1 MGISNRTAGV
11 IGALLLSASF
21 ASDAQA
27 QMQFQCQHYASR
39 RQRTDCLARQAA
51 TAPGPS
57 CLFFCP
63 PPAPQPAKRTTHR
76 RAKIY

>member
-1 MGISNRTAGV
+1 MGISTRTAGA
-11 IGALLLSASF
+11 IGALLLSAAF

-27 QMQFQCQHYASR
+27 QMQFQCQQYATR
-39 RQRTDCLARQAA
+39 RQRTECYQRQAA

-57 CLFFCP
+57 CLFFC

>member
-1 MGISNRTAGV
+1 MGVSTRVA
-11 IGALLLSASF
+11 GALGALALSAAF
-21 ASDAQA
+21 AGDAQA
-27 QMQFQCQHYASR
+27 QMQFQCQQYATR
-39 RQRTDCLARQAA
+39 RQRTECYQRQAA

-63 PPAPQPAKRTTHR
+63 PAPQPAPRTKFR

>member
-1 MGISNRTAGV
+1 MGISTRTAGA
-11 IGALLLSASF
+11 IGALLLAATF

-27 QMQFQCQHYASR
+27 QLQFQCQQYATR
-39 RQRTDCLARQAA
+39 RQRMECYQRQAA

-63 PPAPQPAKRTTHR
+63 PQQQPAKRTKHR